1 MADGERNPDY
11 TDVSQESAREA
22 VANTSV
28 ILRAI
33 ARDLEE
39 RTLDTVADQVDAL
52 AERLGRAVQRMDE
65 EKASDPKF
73 ILRETAE
80 AYNDGC
86 ADGLDSDS
94 AHDMAMG
101 VLAGLLGLAPEPG
114 PLEEEKASQRP

>member
-1 MADGERNPDY
+1 MADGERNPVEI
-11 TDVSQESAREA
+11 DVTPRDAIANLCQTFRYLAGNGDGPIYLGGA
-22 VANTSV
+22 V
-28 ILRAI
+28 LRAI
-33 ARDLEE
+33 ADRLEAAM
-39 RTLDTVADQVDAL
+39 R
-52 AERLGRAVQRMDE
+52 RMDA

-114 PLEEEKASQRP
+114 PLEDEKASPRQ

>member
-1 MADGERNPDY
+1 MTADSPRDYSPEAEGVRDCCANLAQTFRGMAFVSESTNNRFAVHRGEL
-11 TDVSQESAREA
+11 REWA
-22 VANTSV
+22 S
-28 ILRAI
+28 R
-33 ARDLEE
+33 LE
-39 RTLDTVADQVDAL
+39 
-52 AERLGRAVQRMDE
+52 RAVQRMDE

-86 ADGLDSDS
+86 ADGLDSDA

-114 PLEEEKASQRP
+114 PLEDEKASQRP